1 VSDVDS
7 DLRTLLQE
15 KAEEARIGHRVPTAV
30 LRRSRRRRVANTV
43 LAGTITIG
51 AVAGTSVGVR
61 MLLQETAAERGGVR
75 PGGTPDAP
83 FYPFIFPSSR
93 DELEATAAEVAQG
106 SMPMWTDPEGTV
118 TLYAVNML
126 GWDMDD
132 VAVDVRGD
140 DPITAVMTNPT
151 LNEAAGA
158 KADLRTAVFLAQV
171 PGSRDPP
178 MYAVLAAR
186 AEDMDL
192 EPIGPDEQF
201 GAEGI
206 VAFRGRL
213 RAATEGTTVLLTVN
227 GEPGVAATP
236 EPDGHFEV
244 EAEVPGGIG
253 PATLLSVAVVDRS
266 GRTLALTSARLAS
279 PIAAGTAG
287 GASEPVQVATS
298 EELPEQVILTRQ
310 AILDAAQVRDWGALR
325 ELIPDRGF
333 TFSFGG
339 HGDPIR
345 YWREL
350 ESEGHVPVLGDILP
364 AVLGT
369 EPGRSRG
376 VYIWPS
382 QAAEDPT
389 DWDEQDLEALRQ
401 IHAEEDI
408 RSFQEIGLYV
418 GWRVGIDR
426 DGTWVFFVAG
436 D

>member
-1 VSDVDS
+1 VDS
-7 DLRTLLQE
+7 DLRTLLQD
-15 KAEEARIGHRVPTAV
+15 KAEEARIAPRIPSPVI
-30 LRRSRRRRVANTV
+30 RRSRRRRVVNGL
-43 LAGTITIG
+43 LAG
-51 AVAGTSVGVR
+51 AVAAAVVAGATLLTRMTLGVGVEPE
-61 MLLQETAAERGGVR
+61 LG
-75 PGGTPDAP
+75 PGGRGPSTAKM
-83 FYPFIFPSSR
+83 YPFIYPPTQ
-93 DELEATAAEVAQG
+93 DELETTQEQVAQG
-106 SMPMWTDPEGTV
+106 SMPLWTDPRGTAH
-118 TLYAVNML
+118 LYAVNVI
-126 GWDMDD
+126 GWNPDA
-132 VAVDVRGD
+132 VEVDVRGE

-158 KADLRTAVFLAQV
+158 EADIRTSVYLARV

-178 MYAVLAAR
+178 MYAVLATQ
-186 AEDMDL
+186 AEDVEL

-201 GAEGI
+201 GAEGS

-213 RAATEGTTVLLTVN
+213 RSAPEGATVLLTVD

-236 EPDGHFEV
+236 GPDGRFEI
-244 EAEVPGGIG
+244 EAEVPGRIG

-266 GRTLALTSARLAS
+266 GRTLGLTSSRLAS
-279 PIAAGTAG
+279 PVAAETGSG
-287 GASEPVQVATS
+287 SSEPVQVAPPQ
-298 EELPEQVILTRQ
+298 EIPEAVLDTRQ
-310 AILDAAQVRDWGALR
+310 AILDAAQALDWGALR

-339 HGDPIR
+339 HRDPIQ

-364 AVLGT
+364 TVLGT

-382 QAAEDPT
+382 QAAEDPA

-401 IHAEEDI
+401 IHTEEDI